1 MYQLDQAPGRTV
13 WTHGKEYLFFSGYAY
28 LGMSHVKEFTDLV
41 KEGIDKYGFLYPS
54 SRISNTP
61 LELYRIFENVLSTLV
76 DTEETVT
83 FSSGYL
89 AGRAIA
95 DLVTKHNKNI
105 FSVPFTHPAIYS
117 GETLPADDWKNYLI
131 KTINQA
137 SANSFVLC
145 MDSVNPL
152 TATVAN
158 FSFLHDLYPDK
169 HLTCIID
176 DSHGIGLLG
185 PVAQGISHLLPT
197 LHNVEFVISYSL
209 SKAFNINGGAVS
221 CSTKLAK
228 LLRASSYYAGS
239 TAIAPPMVHAFIHG
253 HGLYIQ
259 QLKKLQQNISDF
271 IKVTND
277 IGGINFY
284 PHLPVF
290 VLKKEFE
297 QKHFDPHRI
306 IISSF
311 AYPDP
316 LGNKV
321 NRVVINALHTK
332 QDLFKLSSVINQLQQ
347 NIFEV

>member
-13 WTHGKEYLFFSGYAY
+13 WTSSKEYLFFSGYSY
-28 LGMSHVKEFTDLV
+28 LGMSHVEEFTDLV

-54 SRISNTP
+54 SPISNTR
-61 LELYRIFENVLSTLV
+61 LELYQTFEHVLSTLV
-76 DTEETVT
+76 GTDETVT

-95 DLVTKHNKNI
+95 DIITKRNKHI
-105 FSVPFTHPAIYS
+105 FSAPSTHPAIHS

-131 KTINQA
+131 KTINQS
-137 SANSFVLC
+137 SADSFVLF

-158 FSFLHDLYPDK
+158 FSFLYELNPDK
-169 HLTCIID
+169 QLTCIID

-185 PVAQGISHLLPT
+185 PVAQGVSHLLPT

-221 CSTKLAK
+221 CSARIAK
-228 LLRASSYYAGS
+228 LLRSSPFYAGS

-277 IGGINFY
+277 IGGIHFY

-316 LGNKV
+316 MGNKI
-321 NRVVINALHTK
+321 NRAVINALHTK
-332 QDLFKLSSVINQLQQ
+332 QDLFKLSCVINQLQQ
-347 NIFEV
+347 NLFEV